1 MKTPRIITSR
11 ENLGYPLFRFPQL
24 FGAIETDIK
33 EDGSLGIDSYGTS
46 MPTLEEVFLRLGDE
60 SEDTSATS
68 SQSQKEPNE
77 SLYGAT
83 DDTEKIVGY
92 EFEKVKTEKKSWQ
105 TFKALAKIRL
115 LNKMREPGLV
125 FVQNIMPIAYLTL
138 GIFIA
143 R

>member
-1 MKTPRIITSR
+1 M
-11 ENLGYPLFRFPQL
+11 
-24 FGAIETDIK
+24 
-33 EDGSLGIDSYGTS
+33 GIDSYGTS

-60 SEDTSATS
+60 VEDTSETS

-77 SLYGAT
+77 ILYGAT

-92 EFEKVKTEKKSWQ
+92 EFEKVKTEKSSWQ

-115 LNKMREPGLV
+115 LNKMREPGLL

-138 GIFIA
+138 GIYIT